1 MKLYLDLFSGISGD
15 MLCGALLKLGVPFE
29 YLKCELEKLNL
40 DGYKIEYKTSE
51 INGIG
56 CGDFNVVTDNTDHTH
71 HNHNSLKEIIEM
83 IDNSSLSES
92 VKERAVKVFN
102 TLAEAEA
109 KVHNIDPNK
118 LHFHEVGAVDSIVD
132 IVGVSVCLDYLKI
145 DKFFFGDLPSFRG
158 EIKCSH
164 GIIPLPGPAV
174 CELTLGMKW
183 NDLNFEGELITPTG
197 AAFLK
202 AFGKQRKVGDM
213 TLNKVG
219 YGCGKRKI
227 QRGNYLRA
235 FLIDNIEK
243 ENSVFDIEFNVD
255 DMSPELHE
263 PLMKVLYEKGALD
276 VMIFSGMMKKGR
288 LGVLVKVLCNE
299 KDLDAIG
306 EAIFLN
312 STTIG
317 LRYCKKDRVCL
328 ERRWVTYPSEFG
340 DIEYKETL
348 YKGKV
353 INSKPEFEC
362 LKTLSEKHSVS
373 VKEILSKL

>member
-1 MKLYLDLFSGISGD
+1 M
-15 MLCGALLKLGVPFE
+15 
-29 YLKCELEKLNL
+29 
-40 DGYKIEYKTSE
+40 
-51 INGIG
+51 
-56 CGDFNVVTDNTDHTH
+56 
-71 HNHNSLKEIIEM
+71 
-83 IDNSSLSES
+83 
-92 VKERAVKVFN
+92 
-102 TLAEAEA
+102 
-109 KVHNIDPNK
+109 
-118 LHFHEVGAVDSIVD
+118 
-132 IVGVSVCLDYLKI
+132 
-145 DKFFFGDLPSFRG
+145 
-158 EIKCSH
+158 
-164 GIIPLPGPAV
+164 
-174 CELTLGMKW
+174 
-183 NDLNFEGELITPTG
+183 
-197 AAFLK
+197 
-202 AFGKQRKVGDM
+202 
-213 TLNKVG
+213 
-219 YGCGKRKI
+219 
-227 QRGNYLRA
+227 
-235 FLIDNIEK
+235 IDNIEK